1 MRGILRGL
9 CAATVIYAAQSHA
22 DNAGQGLSP
31 APSPEHS
38 PSSIGSDRPN
48 FVFIIVDDMERTM
61 LNALPEGKGRNLTP
75 NLDRLVN
82 EGVLMTGQH
91 VASAVCTPSRYNVLT
106 GQYASRAMP
115 VGPHEQAVVGFE
127 THIKPTDATL
137 PKLLRDAGY
146 RTGMVGKNHVIK
158 APGIPEIPLEA
169 DPRDP
174 EVVKALQSF
183 RAPYD
188 AALQAAGFDEA
199 GGIFPGNPDELRP
212 RSLRIHN
219 MDYIAEAAVG
229 FLNKPSSKKP
239 FFLYMATS
247 LPHGPVEESRSW
259 NSDPTLGPYGPR
271 DTQSAVLPPRHT
283 IRERLEKAGLPK
295 ESLNDPE
302 QGASM
307 MLALDDAIGAVM
319 DRLKA
324 NGQLDNTIVFFFND
338 HGTDAKGTLYQGGLQ
353 YPSVVWRKGGFPC
366 GSTSSALVSNVDFA
380 PTILEFAGIP
390 FAKEAF
396 DGQSFRE
403 ILLGASPPEDRVLY
417 SEMGFTRAIRVGD
430 WKYLAIR
437 YPKEV
442 QNMTVEERR
451 RRLEEWNAG
460 LIERGIT
467 PVNTDPAAPFSHL
480 STIPGGAH
488 AEHSTTGKKPHYY
501 DSDQLFHLADD
512 PSEERNLADD
522 PAHAARLAGMKE
534 TLKSVLRKLPGSFGE
549 FTRNDPKK
557 ESQNALIQ

>member
-22 DNAGQGLSP
+22 DIAGQGLSP

-115 VGPHEQAVVGFE
+115 VGPHEQAVVGF
-127 THIKPTDATL
+127 
-137 PKLLRDAGY
+137 
-146 RTGMVGKNHVIK
+146 
-158 APGIPEIPLEA
+158 
-169 DPRDP
+169 
-174 EVVKALQSF
+174 
-183 RAPYD
+183 
-188 AALQAAGFDEA
+188 
-199 GGIFPGNPDELRP
+199 
-212 RSLRIHN
+212 
-219 MDYIAEAAVG
+219 
-229 FLNKPSSKKP
+229 
-239 FFLYMATS
+239 
-247 LPHGPVEESRSW
+247 
-259 NSDPTLGPYGPR
+259 
-271 DTQSAVLPPRHT
+271 
-283 IRERLEKAGLPK
+283 
-295 ESLNDPE
+295 
-302 QGASM
+302 
-307 MLALDDAIGAVM
+307 
-319 DRLKA
+319 
-324 NGQLDNTIVFFFND
+324 
-338 HGTDAKGTLYQGGLQ
+338 
-353 YPSVVWRKGGFPC
+353 
-366 GSTSSALVSNVDFA
+366 
-380 PTILEFAGIP
+380 
-390 FAKEAF
+390 

-437 YPKEV
+437 YPEEV

-480 STIPGGAH
+480 SAIPGGAH
-488 AEHSTTGKKPHYY
+488 AEHSTTGKKAHYY

>member
-1 MRGILRGL
+1 MIKIIAGL
-9 CAATVIYAAQSHA
+9 CVGMAHA
-22 DNAGQGLSP
+22 FSQAHAVTTPAP
-31 APSPEHS
+31 APSVADKE
-38 PSSIGSDRPN
+38 RPN
-48 FVFIIVDDMERTM
+48 ILFIITDDMQRSM
-61 LNALPEGKGRNLTP
+61 FNALPEGKGRNLTP
-75 NLDRLVN
+75 NLDRLAS

-106 GQYASRAMP
+106 GRYASRAMP
-115 VGPHEQAVVGFE
+115 VGPGDQAVVGFE

-146 RTGMVGKNHVIK
+146 RTGMVGKNHVIN
-158 APGIPEIPLEA
+158 APGIPEIPLDA
-169 DPRDP
+169 NPRDP
-174 EVVKALQSF
+174 KVVGTLQSF
-183 RAPYD
+183 RAPYE

-212 RSLRIHN
+212 RALRIHN
-219 MDYIAEAAVG
+219 MDHIAEAAVR
-229 FLNKPSSKKP
+229 FLDKPSSKKP
-239 FFLYMATS
+239 FFLYMATT

-283 IRERLEKAGLPK
+283 IRERLEKARLPQ
-295 ESLNDPE
+295 ESLDDPE
-302 QGASM
+302 QGAAM

-319 DRLKA
+319 NRLEA
-324 NGQLDNTIVFFFND
+324 NGQLNNTIIFFFND

-353 YPSVVWRKGGFPC
+353 YPSIVWRKGGFPC
-366 GSTSSALVSNVDFA
+366 GSRSDALVSNVDFT

-403 ILLGASPPEDRVLY
+403 ILLGEPPPEDRVLY

-437 YPKEV
+437 YPEEV
-442 QNMTVEERR
+442 DKMTIEERQ

-460 LIERGIT
+460 LIERGIA

-480 STIPGGAH
+480 SAIPGGAH
-488 AEHSTTGKKPHYY
+488 AEHSTTGKKAHYHEA
-501 DSDQLFHLADD
+501 DQLFNLADD
-512 PSEERNLADD
+512 PAEERNLAGD
-522 PAHAARLAGMKE
+522 PAHAARLADMKKRMKNI
-534 TLKSVLRKLPGSFGE
+534 LKGLPGVFGE
-549 FTRNDPKK
+549 FSRPLNH
-557 ESQNALIQ
+557 